1 MQNKQVPKSK
11 VVYLEFGYSNNDE
24 FEQAILELA
33 RLKYGEYGKKI
44 NSELLR
50 AGKLTG
56 KTFIDLTHPSKL
68 ELITSEYQWNYTQ
81 IAEELA
87 MLNRAIEFSYN
98 LIKFFHVSAEYEKSV
113 CQTIKTSML
122 SPVLYFEVQGH
133 YTLECMV
140 EKLLSDPIGYFV
152 DKAEA
157 DRKAA

>member
-1 MQNKQVPKSK
+1 MDINVAPKRDAI
-11 VVYLEFGYSNNDE
+11 YLELGYSNNDE

-68 ELITSEYQWNYTQ
+68 ELITSENQWNYTKS
-81 IAEELA
+81 AEELA
-87 MLNRAIEFSYN
+87 VLNRAIEFSYS

-113 CQTIKTSML
+113 CQTNKTSML

-133 YTLECMV
+133 YTLEYMV

-157 DRKAA
+157 DQKAA